1 MSLLQV
7 REFPNKLYEMLA
19 MVAETENRSITQQTI
34 YMLKKQLVPAE
45 NENQLRRRKVL
56 SSLAATAMTL
66 PPEAPSAAD
75 LIRSDRENNHGKSEG
90 LLLS

>member
-19 MVAETENRSITQQTI
+19 MLAETENRSITRQTG
-34 YMLKKQLVPAE
+34 YMLKKQRVLRESE
-45 NENQLRRRKVL
+45 NRLKRRKVW

-75 LIRSDRENNHGKSEG
+75 LTRSDRESNHGKPEG

>member
-45 NENQLRRRKVL
+45 NENDARY
-56 SSLAATAMTL
+56 
-66 PPEAPSAAD
+66 
-75 LIRSDRENNHGKSEG
+75 
-90 LLLS
+90 

>member
-56 SSLAATAMTL
+56 STMAATSITL
-66 PPEAPSAAD
+66 PPEAPCAAD
-75 LIRSDRENNHGKSEG
+75 LIRGDRESNHGKPEG
-90 LLLS
+90 LLFS